1 MLISCPYNKK
11 QISMRNIEHEGVVD
25 QVSDDKIKV
34 KLMSVSA
41 CASCHTRGACS
52 MSESQEKEIEVERR
66 GDFKPGDRVIIEG
79 AGWQGLAAT
88 WWAYVLPVLLVL
100 TTLIITYTISGR
112 EGLAGFFSL
121 LILLPYYLVLKISD
135 KIMSK
140 SFHFTI
146 KQVNE

>member
-1 MLISCPYNKK
+1 
-11 QISMRNIEHEGVVD
+11 
-25 QVSDDKIKV
+25 
-34 KLMSVSA
+34 
-41 CASCHTRGACS
+41 

-112 EGLAGFFSL
+112 EGLAGLFSL

>member
-1 MLISCPYNKK
+1 
-11 QISMRNIEHEGVVD
+11 MRNIEHEGVVD

-100 TTLIITYTISGR
+100 TTLIIT
-112 EGLAGFFSL
+112 
-121 LILLPYYLVLKISD
+121 
-135 KIMSK
+135 
-140 SFHFTI
+140 
-146 KQVNE
+146 